1 VARAR
6 GTRTQRN
13 FVRVLFVPV
22 EDVREGHRFVM
33 TADLV
38 KQGLWGKPPVAGE
51 FQTVIPA
58 GTVLVV
64 QHDRNPRARG
74 FACKPE
80 RYHEL
85 EAVLVPEVTR
95 RADRYGGYYFVLR
108 DHRQRSPAPC
118 AAVTLHRR

>member
-1 VARAR
+1 
-6 GTRTQRN
+6 
-13 FVRVLFVPV
+13 V
-22 EDVREGHRFVM
+22 EDVREGHRFVV

-95 RADRYGGYYFVLR
+95 RADRYGGYYFVFRTTDNGLR
-108 DHRQRSPAPC
+108 RLAPP
-118 AAVTLHRR
+118 